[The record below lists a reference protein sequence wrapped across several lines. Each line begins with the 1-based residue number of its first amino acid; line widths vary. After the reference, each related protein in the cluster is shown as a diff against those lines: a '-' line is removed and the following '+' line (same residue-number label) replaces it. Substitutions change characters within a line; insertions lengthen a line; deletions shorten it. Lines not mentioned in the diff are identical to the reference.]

1 MMCYQEVLKDVGGKQ
16 SRLTEGVLSFT
27 SATHISQRTDN
38 KTILQN
44 RSKFIMVH
52 TSTGHKQALQE
63 VMNDQAIKTKLADT
77 KAAQEVQALDQFY
90 EMMNMDPDRAFYGFK
105 DVSKAA
111 ERGAIGTL
119 LVTDELFRAAEV
131 VKRRQYIALVES
143 ARASGGKVF
152 VFSSLHVSGESKIS
166 LCIPFFFFCLMD
178 GCSVLLTSSYPSL

>member
-1 MMCYQEVLKDVGGKQ
+1 M
-16 SRLTEGVLSFT
+16 
-27 SATHISQRTDN
+27 
-38 KTILQN
+38 QN

-131 VKRRQYIALVES
+131 TKRRQYIALVES

-166 LCIPFFFFCLMD
+166 LCIPLFFCLMD
-178 GCSVLLTSSYPSL
+178 GCSVLLTSSYSSF